1 MVSITNEE
9 LNKALELYEKT
20 KQFQYG
26 SIQNRAAR
34 NRYESYTKSL
44 AEKYNQPQGNV
55 HTRIIMERRR
65 QRNLSKNR

>member
-9 LNKALELYEKT
+9 LNKAMELYEKT

-34 NRYESYTKSL
+34 NRYEKYTQSVAELHGIEKSY
-44 AEKYNQPQGNV
+44 V
-55 HTRIIMERRR
+55 HNLVIMERRR
-65 QRNLSKNR
+65 QKNLAKNK

>member
-9 LNKALELYEKT
+9 LNKATELYEKT

-34 NRYESYTKSL
+34 NRYEKYIQSVAELHGIEKSY
-44 AEKYNQPQGNV
+44 V
-55 HTRIIMERRR
+55 HNLVIMERRR
-65 QRNLSKNR
+65 QKNLAKNK

>member
-9 LNKALELYEKT
+9 LNKAMELYEKT

-34 NRYESYTKSL
+34 NRYEKYIQSV
-44 AEKYNQPQGNV
+44 AELHGIEKGYV
-55 HTRIIMERRR
+55 HNLVILERRR
-65 QRNLSKNR
+65 QKNLAKNK

>member
-9 LNKALELYEKT
+9 LKQAMELYEKT

-34 NRYESYTKSL
+34 NRYEKYTKTV
-44 AEKYNQPQGNV
+44 AENHGIEQSYV
-55 HTRIIMERRR
+55 HNLVIMERRR